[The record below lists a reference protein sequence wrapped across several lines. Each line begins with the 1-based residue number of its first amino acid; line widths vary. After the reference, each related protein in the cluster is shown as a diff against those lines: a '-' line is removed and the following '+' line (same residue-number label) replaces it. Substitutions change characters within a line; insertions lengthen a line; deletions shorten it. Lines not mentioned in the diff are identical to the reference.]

1 MNKKCFMIT
10 HGNIKSN
17 LIKNGK
23 WKEFNKH
30 AVLIAEGF
38 YLDSKKHGAWREYYD
53 ENGSIMLEENYKHG
67 IQHGLYT
74 SFYPNGQVFS
84 KGQFSNGLR
93 EGHFTVY
100 DEQGNNIRNLLFINN
115 ILAEDSDE
123 RIPMDERAAHRKT
136 GT

>member
-1 MNKKCFMIT
+1 MTT
-10 HGNIKSN
+10 HENIKTK

-53 ENGSIMLEENYKHG
+53 ENGSIMLEESYKHG
-67 IQHGLYT
+67 IQHGPYT

-84 KGQFSNGLR
+84 KGQFFNGLR
-93 EGHFTVY
+93 EGHFKVY
-100 DEQGNNIRNLLFINN
+100 DEQGNNVRNLFFINN
-115 ILAEDSDE
+115 ILTEDSDE
-123 RIPMDERAAHRKT
+123 RISMGERATHRKT
-136 GT
+136 GA